1 MAKQNEATKLTAP
14 HKTEGFRGYT
24 LSELRQQRLVARVR
38 MELLKEKM
46 TYDAAEMFKSKL
58 PPRRREK
65 FGRIGYP
72 QQRTAP
78 AVVCRHHSAWLLH
91 VPHRA
96 QDNRLLPPISAD
108 KHS

>member
-1 MAKQNEATKLTAP
+1 MNMAKQNEATKLTAP

-58 PPRRREK
+58 PPGEGK
-65 FGRIGYP
+65 SSGVLGILNKG
-72 QQRTAP
+72 
-78 AVVCRHHSAWLLH
+78 L
-91 VPHRA
+91 
-96 QDNRLLPPISAD
+96 RLLSYAD
-108 KHS
+108 IIALGFSMFRTGRNIIGFFRR

>member
-58 PPRRREK
+58 PPAKGKVRAYWVSSTK
-65 FGRIGYP
+65 DC
-72 QQRTAP
+72 AC
-78 AVVCRHHSAWLLH
+78 CRMPTS
-91 VPHRA
+91 
-96 QDNRLLPPISAD
+96 
-108 KHS
+108 